1 MVRVISLSIIGVVF
15 VFVLFIGTA
24 NAQWNSDWGPIEV
37 EADEETFI
45 AKYNNPKSGIIV
57 MQNEGGLNYKGYWA
71 RKCTGTKKQQIPA
84 PVFTSEGSCKNNKK
98 TASGSLTTCWGHIS
112 GHANAADTKFTG
124 TFYTCNNKKMGH
136 WNGWR

>member
-1 MVRVISLSIIGVVF
+1 MVRVATHSIIGFVS

-45 AKYNNPKSGIIV
+45 AKYNSPRSGIIV

-71 RKCTGTKKQQIPA
+71 RKCTGTKKYQIPA
-84 PVFTSEGSCKNNKK
+84 PVFTSEGSCLEKRE
-98 TASGSLTTCWGHIS
+98 TASGSKTTCWGYIK
-112 GHANAADTKFTG
+112 GHATASDTRFTG
-124 TFYTCNNKKMGH
+124 IFYTCNNKRMGQ